1 MKMSQYRRWI
11 GAVAALVILGW
22 FSAVSADGP
31 PRAFAPGEK
40 LTFALKWGF
49 IPAGRAVLEVQ
60 SMKVVN
66 GVPSY
71 HFVMQAKTNA
81 IIDSIYRY
89 RSRVDAYADRHL
101 TRSLHYH
108 KKTEF
113 GVKTKEDTVR
123 FDWVT
128 NEARFNRKGTY
139 PGENPV
145 VQTEQRR
152 IPLMQG
158 TFDPL
163 SVFYYTRQLQVGP
176 GAPIERPVSDG
187 RKCVMATAM
196 ILRRE
201 NLRINGREYDTYLV
215 EPDLKHVGGV
225 FEKSKDAK
233 IQLWVTADE
242 RRIPV
247 KIRSKVFVGHF
258 TGELV
263 SVEPSNYAAYG
274 GEQAPHARI
283 HHNEGSDLRLR
294 LPADRGNPT
303 FVSPM
308 AGAAAAPLPR

>member
-1 MKMSQYRRWI
+1 MHIPIYRRLI
-11 GAVAALVILGW
+11 GAVAVLTILGW
-22 FSAVSADGP
+22 FSAVMADDRP
-31 PRAFAPGEK
+31 TAFAPGEK
-40 LTFALKWGF
+40 LTFDLKWGI
-49 IPAGRAVLEVQ
+49 IPAGRAVLEVK
-60 SMKVVN
+60 SMTEVN

-71 HFVMQAKTNA
+71 HFVMQVKTNA
-81 IIDSIYRY
+81 FIDSIYRY
-89 RSRVDAYADRHL
+89 RSRVDAYADRQL

-108 KKTEF
+108 KKTEL
-113 GVKTKEDTVR
+113 GVKTKEDRVQ
-123 FDWVT
+123 FDWAVQ
-128 NEARFNRKGTY
+128 EARFNRTGTY
-139 PGENPV
+139 PGENPE

-152 IPLMQG
+152 IPLMLG

-163 SVFYYTRQLQVGP
+163 SIFYYTRQLEVGP

-201 NLRINGREYDTYLV
+201 KLRINGMDYDTYLV

-247 KIRSKVFVGHF
+247 RIRSKVFVGHF

-263 SVEPSNYAAYG
+263 SVEPSYYAAYG
-274 GEQAPHARI
+274 GQRTPDARI
-283 HHNEGSDLRLR
+283 HHNEGSDLRPR
-294 LPADRGNPT
+294 LPADRSNPT

-308 AGAAAAPLPR
+308 TGAAAFPLPR